1 MKQAKEIIL
10 TLLAVCLFMAC
21 SSDEESDAYQYEESP
36 VSLDGTWHLAGAYFS
51 FDGVSEFKV
60 QPGDVTV
67 SFNPDR
73 TMLVVNKSET
83 SQMKQF
89 YASGLYSYEVI
100 SSQTSPSDG
109 TVFTLISIEG
119 QKCTYWFRDGM
130 LTLDFGMA
138 YDAPGYYFKKLKK

>member
-1 MKQAKEIIL
+1 MDDFRRISHVPACAANFPVGHGGTYREPHGGEFTVVALAWLQWQLKGAKKAAKMFVGNDCDL
-10 TLLAVCLFMAC
+10 
-21 SSDEESDAYQYEESP
+21 S
-36 VSLDGTWHLAGAYFS
+36 
-51 FDGVSEFKV
+51 
-60 QPGDVTV
+60 
-67 SFNPDR
+67 
-73 TMLVVNKSET
+73 
-83 SQMKQF
+83 KQF

-119 QKCTYWFRDGM
+119 QKCTYWFRDGL

>member
-1 MKQAKEIIL
+1 MDDFRRISHVPACAANFPVGHGGTYREPRGGEFTVVALAWLQWQLKGDKKAAKMFVGNDCDL
-10 TLLAVCLFMAC
+10 
-21 SSDEESDAYQYEESP
+21 S
-36 VSLDGTWHLAGAYFS
+36 
-51 FDGVSEFKV
+51 
-60 QPGDVTV
+60 
-67 SFNPDR
+67 
-73 TMLVVNKSET
+73 
-83 SQMKQF
+83 KQF

-119 QKCTYWFRDGM
+119 QKCTYWFRDGL

>member
-1 MKQAKEIIL
+1 MLIAENTQHFL
-10 TLLAVCLFMAC
+10 HFLHLL
-21 SSDEESDAYQYEESP
+21 
-36 VSLDGTWHLAGAYFS
+36 S
-51 FDGVSEFKV
+51 F
-60 QPGDVTV
+60 
-67 SFNPDR
+67 
-73 TMLVVNKSET
+73 L
-83 SQMKQF
+83 

-119 QKCTYWFRDGM
+119 QKCTYWFRDGL

>member
-51 FDGVSEFKV
+51 FDGVSELKV
-60 QPGDVTV
+60 
-67 SFNPDR
+67 S
-73 TMLVVNKSET
+73 
-83 SQMKQF
+83 KQF

-119 QKCTYWFRDGM
+119 QKCTYWFRDGL